1 MMTSSASQRILAKY
15 GKSFYWASF
24 FLENDQAE
32 KAARL
37 YKFCRYVDD
46 LADGDSPHKLDYLQ
60 EIYNSLGTDNPYSI
74 LEDSY
79 ALEDKPQLTDFLL
92 LAYETGVPITAAR
105 ELLAG
110 MISDQTSVQIE
121 NESELLRYCHAVA
134 GTVGVMMSKIIGCRE
149 PAAQQFAVDL
159 GIAMQLT
166 NIARDVLEDAQ
177 MGRRYLPATWLNL
190 TPNSIAKA
198 DKSVHSDVSLAIE
211 KVLDLAEK
219 YYQSA
224 LFGIHMIPGRAR
236 FTIAVALRLYR
247 QIGVQL
253 RRKGTCWWNGRTV
266 VGKTTKVYLTARALF
281 DLMPKDIP
289 RHQQALHQA
298 LKGLTGVRIS

>member
-1 MMTSSASQRILAKY
+1 MTSSASQRILAKY

-24 FLENDQAE
+24 FLNKDQAE

-46 LADGDSPHKLDYLQ
+46 LADGNQSDKLRLLQ
-60 EIYNSLGTDNPYSI
+60 EIHTTIGSEDPYSM

-92 LAYETGVPITAAR
+92 LAYQNGIPLTAAQ
-105 ELLAG
+105 ELLGG
-110 MISDQTSVQIE
+110 MISDQTSVEIDDE
-121 NESELLRYCHAVA
+121 RELLRYCHAAA
-134 GTVGVMMSKIIGCRE
+134 GTVGVMMSKIIGCKQ
-149 PAAQQFAVDL
+149 PAALQFAVDL

-166 NIARDVLEDAQ
+166 NIARDVLEDAK
-177 MGRRYLPATWLNL
+177 MGRRYLPATWINL
-190 TPNSIAKA
+190 KPSTIAES
-198 DKSVHSDVSLAIE
+198 DKPVHADVSQAIE
-211 KVLDLAEK
+211 QVLDLAEK

-253 RRKGTCWWNGRTV
+253 RRRGICWWQGRTV
-266 VGKTTKVYLTARALF
+266 VGKATKVYLTVRALF
-281 DLMPKDIP
+281 DLIPRAIP
-289 RHQQALHQA
+289 RHQQTLHQA
-298 LKGLTGVRIS
+298 LKGLTGVRLS

>member
-1 MMTSSASQRILAKY
+1 MMTHSASQRVLAKY

-24 FLENDQAE
+24 FLNKDQAE

-46 LADGDSPHKLDYLQ
+46 LADGNQSDKLRLLQ
-60 EIYNSLGTDNPYSI
+60 EIHTTLGSEDPYSMFD
-74 LEDSY
+74 DSY

-92 LAYETGVPITAAR
+92 LAYQNGIPLTAAQ

-110 MISDQTSVQIE
+110 MISDQTSVEIDDE
-121 NESELLRYCHAVA
+121 RELLRYCHAAA
-134 GTVGVMMSKIIGCRE
+134 GTVGVMMSKIIGCKQ
-149 PAAQQFAVDL
+149 PAALQFAVDL

-166 NIARDVLEDAQ
+166 NIARDVLEDAK
-177 MGRRYLPATWLNL
+177 MGRRYLPATWINL
-190 TPNSIAKA
+190 KPSTIAKS
-198 DKSVHSDVSLAIE
+198 DKPVHADVSLAIE
-211 KVLDLAEK
+211 QVLDLAEK

-236 FTIAVALRLYR
+236 FTIAVALRLYQ

-253 RRKGTCWWNGRTV
+253 RRKGTCWWLGRTV
-266 VGKTTKVYLTARALF
+266 VGKATKVYLTVRALF
-281 DLMPKDIP
+281 DLIPRAIP
-289 RHQQALHQA
+289 RHQQTLHQA
-298 LKGLTGVRIS
+298 LKGLTGVRLS